1 LPKYNDHGK
10 LNGRRYLI
18 MENLEYS
25 IEEYIELKK
34 KDPGCIY
41 EAMMIDLAQ

>member
-1 LPKYNDHGK
+1 MPKYKYHGK

-18 MENLEYS
+18 MENLEHS

-34 KDPGCIY
+34 KDPKCDF
-41 EAMMIDLAQ
+41 EATIVDLAC